1 MSWLVFC
8 TRLHW
13 VLVPMSQSCCLQV
26 TGPRTGLETGCPCP
40 PPTGLPAQE
49 RRCPVRERVLGLSA
63 GGSHSR
69 KMEDDGLRACSQAE
83 LLKPFSCL
91 SLCSPSQINSSC
103 FLPISGLNAL
113 FVDISLCRA
122 PSHFFPPFFSMYPF
136 SIFILESSTWDIP
149 SHQLNLSQ
157 GLGEFLCSS
166 SGIFKAT

>member
-8 TRLHW
+8 TRLRW

-91 SLCSPSQINSSC
+91 YLCSPSQKNSSC

-113 FVDISLCRA
+113 FMDISVGRPA
-122 PSHFFPPFFSMYPF
+122 TFFPLFLHVPLFHFHLGVQHLGHTITSVKPEPRTWRISM
-136 SIFILESSTWDIP
+136 L
-149 SHQLNLSQ
+149 QLRDL
-157 GLGEFLCSS
+157 
-166 SGIFKAT
+166 